1 VIEPRFG
8 DLEVLTRFP
17 AGEPRPAPVLFIHGA
32 YTGAWCWEP
41 YFLPYFAE
49 AGYASYAVSLRG
61 HGRSKGR
68 SILDSTGI
76 ADYVADVASV
86 VSRLPAEPVL
96 VGHSMGGMVVQKY
109 LEQANARAVVLMA
122 SVPPQGL
129 WASAI
134 GLAFKKPGLLGDL
147 NRLLG
152 GGKVPLDTLREALFF
167 EPVPLERL
175 KHYYEGMQAES
186 HRAIWDMTLFN
197 LPHITRMHRPPM
209 LVLGAEHDHLVP
221 ASMVEMTGRSYGVE
235 AEVFAGM
242 GHGMMLERSW
252 RKVAGRIGQWLAA
265 EGI

>member
-1 VIEPRFG
+1 MEPRFG

-17 AGEPRPAPVLFIHGA
+17 AGEPRGVPLLFIHGA
-32 YTGAWCWEP
+32 YTGAWCWGE

-49 AGYASYAVSLRG
+49 AGYACYAVSLRG
-61 HGRSKGR
+61 HGRSRGR
-68 SILDSTGI
+68 SILDSASI

-96 VGHSMGGMVVQKY
+96 VGHSMGGMVAQKY
-109 LEQANARAVVLMA
+109 LEHARARAVVLMA

-134 GLAFKKPGLLGDL
+134 GLAFRKPGLLGDL

-152 GGKVPLDTLREALFF
+152 GGKVPLETLREALFF
-167 EPVPLERL
+167 EPVETDRL
-175 KHYYEGMQAES
+175 RRYYEGMQAES

-197 LPHITRMHRPPM
+197 LPHIGRMKRPPI

-221 ASMVEMTGRSYGVE
+221 ASMVQMTGRSYGVD

-252 RKVAGRIGQWLAA
+252 RKVAERIRQWLSAH
-265 EGI
+265 EF